1 MNKILLFLV
10 AFSFL
15 SVSAQSPTWSSE
27 IAGIIYSK
35 CTSCHRTGGIAPFA
49 LESYNDVIMHE
60 GSINWSVS
68 NDNMP
73 PWPPDQTFSRFAHE
87 RSLNDQQ
94 KKDLLLWL
102 TDGMPRGDISKEPP
116 LPQFAVLGE
125 LSGTPDL
132 TLSAPFFQI
141 HASKDIYQCFVVK
154 NQSTADK
161 YIQALEVIPGNR
173 NAVHH
178 VLIYYDK
185 SGEAKKLDDSTPEPG
200 YISFG
205 GIGVSGADLIGAWVP
220 GTAPTQYPNG
230 MGVKIPANGDIVLQV
245 HYPAAADGQ
254 SDQTMLRIFYTKESQ
269 PRQVYIS
276 PILNHDVALVNG
288 PLVIPANTVK
298 SFTSEFVLNTFK
310 VSLLSV
316 APHMHLLGKT
326 IEVTATNSINE
337 TKNLIRINN
346 WDFHW
351 QGSYSYVKPVVLLPG
366 TKLKAIAT
374 YDNTSDNPNNPNS
387 PPKIVRLGE
396 ATTDEMLLVY
406 FVFTLYQNGDE
417 NIVIDSS
424 ALLGT
429 RPVFEDDSE
438 QVKITKQGNNDY
450 RIEITED
457 WLNARY
463 ELYDVAGKVLNTGI
477 LTSLSNMITHQSSTG
492 VSIIH
497 IHKPEK
503 AFYKKV
509 FLN

>member
-1 MNKILLFLV
+1 MSKVFLFLI
-10 AFSFL
+10 AFNFL
-15 SVSAQSPTWSSE
+15 WVSAQTPTWSSE
-27 IAGIIYSK
+27 IADIVYSK

-49 LESYNDVIMHE
+49 LESYNDVVMHE

-68 NDNMP
+68 IDNMP
-73 PWPPDQTFSRFAHE
+73 PWPPDQTFNRFAHE
-87 RSLNDQQ
+87 RSLSEQQ

-116 LPQFAVLGE
+116 LPQFPVFGE

-132 TLSAPFFQI
+132 ILSAPFFQI
-141 HASKDIYQCFVVK
+141 NASKDIYQCFVVK
-154 NQSTADK
+154 NKSTSDK
-161 YIQALEVIPGNR
+161 FIQALEVIPGNR

-200 YISFG
+200 YTSFG

-220 GTAPTQYPNG
+220 GTAPTQYPKG

-254 SDQTMLRIFYTKESQ
+254 SDQTMLRIFYAKESQ
-269 PRQVYIS
+269 PRQIYIS
-276 PILNHDVALVNG
+276 PILNHDIALVNG
-288 PLVIPANTVK
+288 PLVIPANTIK
-298 SFTSEFVLNTFK
+298 SFTSEYVINTFK
-310 VSLLSV
+310 VTLLSV
-316 APHMHLLGKT
+316 APHMHLIGKA

-351 QGSYSYVKPVVLLPG
+351 QGSYSYAKPVVLLPG
-366 TKLKAIAT
+366 TKLKAVAT
-374 YDNTSDNPNNPNS
+374 YDNRSDNPNNPNS

-429 RPVFEDDSE
+429 RPVFEDHSE
-438 QVKITKQGNNDY
+438 QVNIVKKGNNEY
-450 RIEITED
+450 QIQIAED
-457 WLNARY
+457 WLNAKY
-463 ELYDVAGKVLNTGI
+463 ELFDVSGKIFSSGV
-477 LTSLSNMITHQSSTG
+477 LTSLSNLISNESTAG
-492 VSIIH
+492 LSFIH

-503 AFYKKV
+503 SIYKKI
-509 FLN
+509 FFN

>member
-1 MNKILLFLV
+1 M
-10 AFSFL
+10 A
-15 SVSAQSPTWSSE
+15 
-27 IAGIIYSK
+27 
-35 CTSCHRTGGIAPFA
+35 
-49 LESYNDVIMHE
+49 
-60 GSINWSVS
+60 
-68 NDNMP
+68 
-73 PWPPDQTFSRFAHE
+73 
-87 RSLNDQQ
+87 
-94 KKDLLLWL
+94 
-102 TDGMPRGDISKEPP
+102 
-116 LPQFAVLGE
+116 
-125 LSGTPDL
+125 
-132 TLSAPFFQI
+132 
-141 HASKDIYQCFVVK
+141 
-154 NQSTADK
+154 
-161 YIQALEVIPGNR
+161 
-173 NAVHH
+173 
-178 VLIYYDK
+178 
-185 SGEAKKLDDSTPEPG
+185 
-200 YISFG
+200 
-205 GIGVSGADLIGAWVP
+205 
-220 GTAPTQYPNG
+220 
-230 MGVKIPANGDIVLQV
+230 
-245 HYPAAADGQ
+245 
-254 SDQTMLRIFYTKESQ
+254 
-269 PRQVYIS
+269 
-276 PILNHDVALVNG
+276 
-288 PLVIPANTVK
+288 
-298 SFTSEFVLNTFK
+298 
-310 VSLLSV
+310 
-316 APHMHLLGKT
+316 
-326 IEVTATNSINE
+326 
-337 TKNLIRINN
+337 
-346 WDFHW
+346 
-351 QGSYSYVKPVVLLPG
+351 GSYSYVKPVVLLPG